1 MTDRTIGQIIE
12 GLGVTAD
19 SLSDDAL
26 VTDAV
31 VLLKYVNSDGEV
43 ALFLAHGEGMSWIE
57 RIGMLRAAEQLELP
71 HRGWP
76 SDD

>member
-1 MTDRTIGQIIE
+1 MTERTIGQIIE